1 MDATGQWRNA
11 ASTRAWG
18 ARLVEMA
25 RWAAAMHVE
34 ERASADD
41 HGAGDLH
48 GVRGTQAEA
57 LARWADE
64 ARRNAP
70 AHSRPGIS
78 GRGGR

>member
-1 MDATGQWRNA
+1 MDATGQWRGA
-11 ASTRAWG
+11 ASTRDWG

-34 ERASADD
+34 ERASSDVHTERD
-41 HGAGDLH
+41 VH
-48 GVRGTQAEA
+48 GVRGTQAEG

-70 AHSRPGIS
+70 SRPLPEIS